1 MVNLK
6 VKEGASRSPDSQGEV
21 PLREDHSEE
30 TLIRKCSFIS
40 GFKDPVSEFNEFK
53 PWNQPYLSPGLNLN
67 RGSISLNSVSE
78 SLYIIYVTE

>member
-30 TLIRKCSFIS
+30 TLIRKYSFTS

-53 PWNQPYLSPGLNLN
+53 PCLKSPKNRFQLSAWLK
-67 RGSISLNSVSE
+67 S
-78 SLYIIYVTE
+78 